1 MNQMKEVLLLA
12 ATSLAASLMSM
23 PAQADGISLGE
34 PSYGGTG
41 CPGGTASAVL
51 SPDARSLSILFDAY
65 TVEAMGQ
72 KRVDRKSCNVAIPVH
87 VPQGLSISV
96 VQVDYRGFNSLPQG
110 ALSSFNVEY
119 FFAGQKGPK
128 YQRNFSGPVTSDFLV
143 QNPLQIS
150 AIVWSPCGADTILR
164 TNSSM
169 SVQTNSMGQQ
179 AQSSIDSID
188 IQAGV
193 IYQLQWRS
201 CQ

>member
-1 MNQMKEVLLLA
+1 MERVPTMKKILMMVAALA
-12 ATSLAASLMSM
+12 ATSAF
-23 PAQADGISLGE
+23 ADDISLGQ

-51 SPDARSLSILFDAY
+51 SPDAKSLSLLFDAY

-87 VPQGLSISV
+87 VPHGLSLSI

-143 QNPLQIS
+143 QNPLLVS

-169 SVQTNSMGQQ
+169 SVQTNGMGQQ

-188 IQAGV
+188 ISAGV
-193 IYQLQWRS
+193 IYRLAWRQ
-201 CQ
+201 C